1 MALQGFIMPSI
12 NGVLNFKDF
21 SNQLVN
27 SNAGNKEA
35 VNIVLDQINRAKDR
49 SFKKEEG
56 EIDRGWRA
64 DENQIERN
72 WREAQEKKRQ
82 DWEESRDT
90 WRWNMENEKKKN
102 LLKTNLD
109 YALNMAYDPTNKGSI
124 IQAQNNLMKA
134 LQDAKAAG
142 YTMEEL
148 ASYDDKLK
156 TLEKDME
163 EYQKKAD
170 FKQTH
175 DNARSRIIESINAG
189 ASDTAMDIILDNAD
203 LFDKAELD
211 EFQKRIEAQK
221 RKEYRER
228 YNEGRQYEK
237 DRKEDSQDAFGA
249 RIMGG

>member
-49 SFKKEEG
+49 SFKKEEAN
-56 EIDRGWRA
+56 R
-64 DENQIERN
+64 ERK
-72 WREAQEKKRQ
+72 WKEEQEQKRQ
-82 DWEESRDT
+82 TWESGRDT
-90 WRWNMENEKKKN
+90 WRWNMENNKKN
-102 LLKTNLD
+102 ALLKANLD
-109 YALNMAYDPTNKGSI
+109 YASDMAYDPKNKASI
-124 IQAQNNLMKA
+124 IQAQNNLKKA
-134 LQDAKAAG
+134 ISDAQSTFSNEK
-142 YTMEEL
+142 L
-148 ASYDDKLK
+148 APYVNKLAK
-156 TLEKDME
+156 LEKDME

-189 ASDTAMDIILDNAD
+189 ASDAAMDIILDNAD
-203 LFDKAELD
+203 LFDQAELD

-221 RKEYRER
+221 KKEYREI
-228 YNEGRQYEK
+228 YKEGREYKK
-237 DRKEDSQDAFGA
+237 DREEDSQDAFGA